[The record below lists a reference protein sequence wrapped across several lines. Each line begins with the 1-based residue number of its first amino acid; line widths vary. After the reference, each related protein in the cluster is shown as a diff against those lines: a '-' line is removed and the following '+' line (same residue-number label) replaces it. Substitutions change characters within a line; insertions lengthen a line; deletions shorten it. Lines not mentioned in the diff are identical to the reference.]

1 MAEAGLPQKRSALE
15 SIGRWVGGIALAAS
29 ILFIVHRLWL
39 LDWTSLRPYFSLSL
53 AVSFVGAGLLFAAA
67 DVALARAWALTA
79 DSEGAVAAAD
89 MRRIYARGVLMKY
102 IPGAIFQYLSRQYDG
117 AKTGLGHKRLAQS
130 ALLEIALHLVSSLA
144 VAAALFLAAHSI
156 AAALAAG
163 SLAAICALSVRR
175 PLARALAFQMSAFAL
190 FALAAVLVGFAVFPA
205 GAGLVQFAAIFLL
218 AWLAGFVVPVA
229 PGGVGVREAALLM
242 LGGGALPAAGLVAA
256 TLALRIASIGGD
268 ILFGFAATASGR
280 SPGR

>member
-1 MAEAGLPQKRSALE
+1 MAEAALPQKRSTLE
-15 SIGRWVGGIALAAS
+15 CIGRWVGGIALAAS
-29 ILFIVHRLWL
+29 ILFIAQRLWL
-39 LDWTSLRPYFSLSL
+39 LDWASLRPYFSSSL
-53 AVSFVGAGLLFAAA
+53 AGSFVGAGLLFAAA
-67 DVALARAWALTA
+67 DVALARAWAVTA
-79 DSEGAVAAAD
+79 DSEGAVAPRD

-102 IPGAIFQYLSRQYDG
+102 LPGAIFQYLSRQYHG

-144 VAAALFLAAHSI
+144 VAAVFFLAVHSI

-163 SLAAICALSVRR
+163 ALVAICLLSIRR
-175 PLARALAFQMSAFAL
+175 PLTRALILQMSAFAL
-190 FALAAVLVGFAVFPA
+190 FALAAILVGFAVFPA
-205 GAGLVQFAAIFLL
+205 GTGLAKFAAIFLL
-218 AWLAGFVVPVA
+218 AWLAGFIVPVA

-242 LGGGALPAAGLVAA
+242 LVGGALPTAGLMAA

-268 ILFGFAATASGR
+268 VLFGLAFTASGR